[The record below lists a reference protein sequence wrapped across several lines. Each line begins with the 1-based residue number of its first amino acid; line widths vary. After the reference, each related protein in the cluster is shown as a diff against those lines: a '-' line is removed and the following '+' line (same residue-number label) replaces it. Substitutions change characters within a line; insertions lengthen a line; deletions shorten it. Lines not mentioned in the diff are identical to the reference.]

1 MTHWS
6 EGGRNSPS
14 GFCSLKKAVVARLQR
29 VEPSRPYQHGVRR
42 VPSHSLMACNVHRSR
57 FTRRHGAG
65 LHLVAACFVHAFFM
79 LFVRLAL
86 CRQTHDEPTCT
97 YFEKRSCNEGQI
109 DVSPILSCIG
119 SLNCCLVRLWA
130 SKALSIPNLA
140 SRSLH
145 SKFHI
150 AAGKDDHSA
159 H

>member
-14 GFCSLKKAVVARLQR
+14 GFCSLKKAFVARLQR
-29 VEPSRPYQHGVRR
+29 VEPSRPYQHGVWR
-42 VPSHSLMACNVHRSR
+42 VPSNSLMACNAHRSR

-79 LFVRLAL
+79 LFVRPCPAL

-109 DVSPILSCIG
+109 DVTPILLVLHWLSKLIHG
-119 SLNCCLVRLWA
+119 PSVGKQSLVNLKLG
-130 SKALSIPNLA
+130 IPFA
-140 SRSLH
+140 TFKISHCS
-145 SKFHI
+145 
-150 AAGKDDHSA
+150 GKR
-159 H
+159 